1 VQWNKNAPALVLV
14 MGSRCRHSG
23 LDLAVESDSIRARAR
38 IQVVG
43 IVEDGKYTSL
53 TEEPQPA
60 MFFPILPS
68 PSSQTYLVVRSD
80 CDPQQLVPAIKKQL
94 A

>member
-1 VQWNKNAPALVLV
+1 
-14 MGSRCRHSG
+14 M
-23 LDLAVESDSIRARAR
+23 ESDSIRARAR